1 MCEISFSQLQEEKIR
16 ELLNEEYPH
25 ISSFGYSKQF
35 MIDQIESLLEEFPF
49 LRTINYQE
57 IGLNGL
63 LALIKSNIDDVEIS
77 SHRGDSVLVIEA
89 NPSKPFLTM
98 KEFMLFFVLSVF
110 TKFSLFHFIF
120 SKKKMET
127 INCKDEEAF
136 FYLYENSV
144 VLTNQEKQQYHF
156 ITSIES
162 LINYIYLS
170 PDQFVKKLSCSS
182 SLPNKYGNTSISD
195 FIKSD
200 SNNKKDITDIEL
212 DIYLKEE
219 SQYIDPKRNNII
231 KRKI

>member
-1 MCEISFSQLQEEKIR
+1 MSFSQLQEEKLR
-16 ELLNEEYPH
+16 ELLSEEYPH
-25 ISSFGYSKQF
+25 ISSYGYSKQF

-57 IGLNGL
+57 IGINGL

-136 FYLYENSV
+136 FYIYENSV
-144 VLTNQEKQQYHF
+144 VLTNQDKQQYHF
-156 ITSIES
+156 ITSVES
-162 LINYIYLS
+162 LINYIYIS
-170 PDQFVKKLSCSS
+170 PDQIVKKLSGSS
-182 SLPNKYGNTSISD
+182 SLPNKYGENSISD
-195 FIKSD
+195 FIISD
-200 SNNKKDITDIEL
+200 RNNKKNITDIEL
-212 DIYLKEE
+212 EIYLKEE
-219 SQYIDPKRNNII
+219 SQYIESKRNNIK